1 MLRRAFTL
9 SIVLL
14 IAAALAWALWP
25 RPVEVETAVIDRRTI
40 EISVEEEGRTRIRE
54 VFTVDAPLTGR
65 MERLD
70 LNPGDAVIANK
81 TVVARI
87 RPTAPSLLD
96 SRERKVAEAA
106 IDAAIAAVDLASA
119 QLSQAEAQAVFMRGE
134 LARAERL
141 ANQGAVPE
149 RALEKARLDL
159 ATGEAAIQSG
169 RANLVV
175 RQRELERARAALIE
189 PGNEESEVE
198 NCCIEVKSPVSGHV
212 LRLLTQSEQ
221 VVQAGA
227 AIAELGD
234 PGDLEVVV
242 DLLSRDAVRVKP
254 GASAVIEGWGG
265 GELHARVERVDPA
278 AFTKVSA
285 LGIEEQRVSVILRP
299 EGDPQSWA
307 RLGHEFRIVARIII
321 SSREGVVAAP
331 LGALFRRDGS
341 WATFRMNDGRAMPAL
356 LELGERNSSYAEVV
370 SGVVEGDRVILHP
383 GDRIESGSRIV
394 SAPAQEGR

>member
-1 MLRRAFTL
+1 MLRRTVTL
-9 SIVLL
+9 SLVLL
-14 IAAALAWALWP
+14 IAAALVWALWP
-25 RPVEVETAVIDRRTI
+25 RPVEVETAQIDRRTI

-54 VFTVDAPLTGR
+54 VFTIDAPLAGR

-70 LNPGDAVIANK
+70 LDPGEAVIASK

-96 SRERKVAEAA
+96 SRERKVAEAV
-106 IDAAIAAVDLASA
+106 IDAAVAAVDLASA

-134 LARAERL
+134 LDRAERL
-141 ANQGAVPE
+141 ANLGTVPE
-149 RALEKARLDL
+149 RSLEKARLDL
-159 ATGEAAIQSG
+159 ATGEAAIQSA

-189 PGNEESEVE
+189 PGVDENDAV
-198 NCCIEVKSPVSGHV
+198 NCCVEVKSPVSGHV

-221 VVQAGA
+221 IVQAGA

-234 PGDLEVVV
+234 PADLEIVV

-254 GASAVIEGWGG
+254 GAKAVIEGWGG
-265 GELHARVERVDPA
+265 GELRSRVERVDPA

-285 LGIEEQRVSVILRP
+285 LGIEEQRVSVILLP

-321 SSREGVVAAP
+321 ASRQDVVAAP

-341 WATFRMNDGRAMPAL
+341 WAAYRVENGRAMPVS
-356 LELGERNSSYAEVV
+356 LELGERNSSFAEVV
-370 SGVVEGDRVILHP
+370 GGLAEGDTVILHP
-383 GDRIESGSRIV
+383 GDRIEAGTRVI
-394 SAPAQEGR
+394 SAPIRSGQ